1 MHPKSHRLS
10 LHEGDDIMLI
20 GAAYIR
26 VSTDDQLDL
35 SPDSQLD
42 EIKKYAAA
50 NDIVLSPDYIFMEQE
65 GRSGK
70 KAENRPE
77 FQRMISTAKVKPKPF
92 DCILVWKFS
101 RFARNQDESTF
112 YKGMLRKKL
121 GIDVVSVSEPIME
134 GMYGRLIEMIIEWQ
148 DEFYSYNLGV
158 EVKRGMTKKAELKG
172 YQIVPCLGY
181 AAVGNGKPFVIVED
195 EYKIVEDIFRMYA
208 LENLDRTSI
217 ARRLNAQGKKAKRG
231 NPFEQRTITRI
242 LTNPFYNGT
251 VSWNGISFQGS
262 HETRQSVTGLYDI
275 CQERLKQEFRPVKRR
290 SISTCRHWLSGI
302 LKCSVCGATM
312 SYNGGGK
319 SRPDAVFACWKYAK
333 GLHKESCSVTVA
345 KAERIVIRSL
355 EKILETGNFEYDR
368 IPRPASEQDS
378 SQKAAIEVK
387 LERLALKEERIRSA
401 YENGIDSLEEYRTR
415 KEQLLKERAELEA
428 ELASLEPADC
438 SPAPSHE
445 ELMERVKTV
454 HDLLCSPN
462 VDFETKGTALRS
474 ILKFIVFDRKADRF
488 EFHYYIS

>member
-1 MHPKSHRLS
+1 
-10 LHEGDDIMLI
+10 MLI

-50 NDIVLSPDYIFMEQE
+50 NDIVLSPDYIFMEQD

-208 LENLDRTSI
+208 LENLDRTAI

-262 HETRQSVTGLYDI
+262 HETRQSVTDLYDI

-355 EKILETGNFEYDR
+355 EKILETGNFEYDL

-378 SQKAAIEVK
+378 SQKVAIGVK
-387 LERLALKEERIRSA
+387 LERLALKEERIRAA

-438 SPAPSHE
+438 SPALSRE
-445 ELMERVKTV
+445 ELLERVKTV
-454 HDLLCSPN
+454 HDLLCSPD

>member
-1 MHPKSHRLS
+1 
-10 LHEGDDIMLI
+10 MLI

-208 LENLDRTSI
+208 LENLDRTAI

-262 HETRQSVTGLYDI
+262 HETRQSVTDLYDI

-438 SPAPSHE
+438 SPALSRE
-445 ELMERVKTV
+445 ELLERVKTV
-454 HDLLCSPN
+454 HDLLCSPD

-474 ILKFIVFDRKADRF
+474 ILKFIVFDREADRF

>member
-1 MHPKSHRLS
+1 
-10 LHEGDDIMLI
+10 MLI

-208 LENLDRTSI
+208 LENLDRTAI

-290 SISTCRHWLSGI
+290 SISTCRHWLSGL

-345 KAERIVIRSL
+345 KAERVVIRSL

-401 YENGIDSLEEYRTR
+401 YENGIDSLEEYKTR
-415 KEQLLKERAELEA
+415 KEQLVKERAELEA

-438 SPAPSHE
+438 SPAPSLE
-445 ELMERVKTV
+445 ELLERVKTV
-454 HDLLCSPN
+454 HDLLCSPD

>member
-1 MHPKSHRLS
+1 
-10 LHEGDDIMLI
+10 MLI

-319 SRPDAVFACWKYAK
+319 RRPDAVFACWKYAK

>member
-1 MHPKSHRLS
+1 
-10 LHEGDDIMLI
+10 MLI

-438 SPAPSHE
+438 SPVLSRE
-445 ELMERVKTV
+445 ELLERVKTV
-454 HDLLCSPN
+454 HDLLCSPD

-474 ILKFIVFDRKADRF
+474 ILKFIVFVRKADRF

>member
-1 MHPKSHRLS
+1 
-10 LHEGDDIMLI
+10 MLI

-42 EIKKYAAA
+42 EIKKYAAT

-121 GIDVVSVSEPIME
+121 GIDVISVSEPIME

-208 LENLDRTSI
+208 LENLDRTAI

-415 KEQLLKERAELEA
+415 KEQLLKERTELEA

-438 SPAPSHE
+438 SPVLSRE
-445 ELMERVKTV
+445 ELLERVKTV
-454 HDLLCSPN
+454 HDLLCSPD

>member
-1 MHPKSHRLS
+1 
-10 LHEGDDIMLI
+10 MLI

-42 EIKKYAAA
+42 EIKKYAAT

-208 LENLDRTSI
+208 LENLDRTAI

-262 HETRQSVTGLYDI
+262 HETRRSVTDLYDI
-275 CQERLKQEFRPVKRR
+275 CQERLKREFRPVKRR
-290 SISTCRHWLSGI
+290 SISTCRHWLSGL

-438 SPAPSHE
+438 SPVPSLE
-445 ELMERVKTV
+445 ELLERVKTV
-454 HDLLCSPN
+454 HDLLCSPD

>member
-1 MHPKSHRLS
+1 
-10 LHEGDDIMLI
+10 MLI

-42 EIKKYAAA
+42 EIKKYATA
-50 NDIVLSPDYIFMEQE
+50 NDIVLSPDCIFMEQE

-70 KAENRPE
+70 KAGNRPE

-121 GIDVVSVSEPIME
+121 GIDVISVSEPIME

-158 EVKRGMTKKAELKG
+158 EVKRGMTKKAQLNG

-181 AAVGNGKPFVIVED
+181 AAVGNGRPFVIVED

-208 LENLDRTSI
+208 LENLDRTAI
-217 ARRLNAQGKKAKRG
+217 ARRLNAQGKTAKRG

-262 HETRQSVTGLYDI
+262 HETRRSVTDLYDI

-290 SISTCRHWLSGI
+290 SISTCRHWLSGL

-345 KAERIVIRSL
+345 KAERVVIRSL

-401 YENGIDSLEEYRTR
+401 YENGIDSLEEYKTR

-438 SPAPSHE
+438 SPAPSLE
-445 ELMERVKTV
+445 ELLERVKTV
-454 HDLLCSPN
+454 HDLLCSPD

-474 ILKFIVFDRKADRF
+474 ILKFIVFDRKADWF

>member
-1 MHPKSHRLS
+1 
-10 LHEGDDIMLI
+10 MLI

-181 AAVGNGKPFVIVED
+181 AAVGNGKPFVIVEN

-208 LENLDRTSI
+208 LENLDRTAI

-231 NPFEQRTITRI
+231 KPFEQRTITRI

-290 SISTCRHWLSGI
+290 SISTCRHWLSGL

-415 KEQLLKERAELEA
+415 KEQLLKERTELEA

-438 SPAPSHE
+438 SPALSRE
-445 ELMERVKTV
+445 ELLERVKTV
-454 HDLLCSPN
+454 HDLLCSPD

>member
-1 MHPKSHRLS
+1 
-10 LHEGDDIMLI
+10 MLI

-208 LENLDRTSI
+208 LENLDRTAI

-290 SISTCRHWLSGI
+290 SISTCRHWLSGL

-415 KEQLLKERAELEA
+415 KEQLLKERSELEA

-438 SPAPSHE
+438 SPAPSLE
-445 ELMERVKTV
+445 ELLERVKTV
-454 HDLLCSPN
+454 HDLLCSPD

>member
-1 MHPKSHRLS
+1 
-10 LHEGDDIMLI
+10 MLI

-42 EIKKYAAA
+42 EIKKYAAT

-121 GIDVVSVSEPIME
+121 GIDVISVSEPIME

-208 LENLDRTSI
+208 LENLDRTAI

-262 HETRQSVTGLYDI
+262 HKTRQSVTGLYDI

-387 LERLALKEERIRSA
+387 LERLALKEERIRAA

-415 KEQLLKERAELEA
+415 KEQLLKERTELEA

-454 HDLLCSPN
+454 HDLLCSPD

-474 ILKFIVFDRKADRF
+474 ILKYIAFDRKADRF

>member
-1 MHPKSHRLS
+1 
-10 LHEGDDIMLI
+10 MLI

-208 LENLDRTSI
+208 LENLDRTAI

-438 SPAPSHE
+438 SPVLSRE
-445 ELMERVKTV
+445 ELLERVKTV
-454 HDLLCSPN
+454 HDLLCSPD

>member
-1 MHPKSHRLS
+1 
-10 LHEGDDIMLI
+10 MLI

-208 LENLDRTSI
+208 LENLDRTAI

-262 HETRQSVTGLYDI
+262 HETRQSVTDLYDI

-378 SQKAAIEVK
+378 SQKVAIEVK

-438 SPAPSHE
+438 SPVPSLE
-445 ELMERVKTV
+445 ELLKRVKTV
-454 HDLLCSPN
+454 HDLLCSPD

-474 ILKFIVFDRKADRF
+474 ILKFIVFDRKAERF

>member
-1 MHPKSHRLS
+1 
-10 LHEGDDIMLI
+10 MLI

-50 NDIVLSPDYIFMEQE
+50 NDIVLSPDYIFMEQD

-208 LENLDRTSI
+208 LENLDRTTI

-378 SQKAAIEVK
+378 SQKVAIEVK

>member
-1 MHPKSHRLS
+1 
-10 LHEGDDIMLI
+10 MLI

-50 NDIVLSPDYIFMEQE
+50 NDIVLSPDYIFMEQD

-208 LENLDRTSI
+208 LENLDRTAI

-262 HETRQSVTGLYDI
+262 HETRQSVTDLYDI
-275 CQERLKQEFRPVKRR
+275 CQERQKQEFRPVKRR

-378 SQKAAIEVK
+378 SQKVAIGVK
-387 LERLALKEERIRSA
+387 LERLALKEERIRAA

-438 SPAPSHE
+438 SPALSRE
-445 ELMERVKTV
+445 ELLERVKTV
-454 HDLLCSPN
+454 HDLLCSPD

>member
-1 MHPKSHRLS
+1 
-10 LHEGDDIMLI
+10 MLI

-50 NDIVLSPDYIFMEQE
+50 NDIVLSPDYIFMEQD

-208 LENLDRTSI
+208 LENLDRTTI

>member
-1 MHPKSHRLS
+1 
-10 LHEGDDIMLI
+10 MLI

-50 NDIVLSPDYIFMEQE
+50 NDIVLSPDYIFMEQD

-195 EYKIVEDIFRMYA
+195 EYEIVENIFRMYA
-208 LENLDRTSI
+208 LENLDRTAI

-290 SISTCRHWLSGI
+290 SISTCRHWLSGL

-454 HDLLCSPN
+454 HDLLCSPD

-474 ILKFIVFDRKADRF
+474 ILKYIVFDRKADRF

>member
-1 MHPKSHRLS
+1 
-10 LHEGDDIMLI
+10 MLI

-181 AAVGNGKPFVIVED
+181 AAVGNGKPFVIMED

-208 LENLDRTSI
+208 LENLDRTAI
-217 ARRLNAQGKKAKRG
+217 ARRLNAQGKTAKRG
-231 NPFEQRTITRI
+231 NPFEQRTVTRI
-242 LTNPFYNGT
+242 LTNPFYNGI
-251 VSWNGISFQGS
+251 VNWNGISFQGS
-262 HETRQSVTGLYDI
+262 HETRRSVTDLYDI

-290 SISTCRHWLSGI
+290 SISTCRHWLSGL

-438 SPAPSHE
+438 SPALSRE
-445 ELMERVKTV
+445 ELLERVKTV
-454 HDLLCSPN
+454 HDLLCSPD

>member
-1 MHPKSHRLS
+1 
-10 LHEGDDIMLI
+10 MLI

-121 GIDVVSVSEPIME
+121 GIDVISVSEPIME

-208 LENLDRTSI
+208 LENLDRTAI
-217 ARRLNAQGKKAKRG
+217 ARRLNAQGKTAKRG

-262 HETRQSVTGLYDI
+262 HETRQSVTDLYDI

-345 KAERIVIRSL
+345 KAERVVIHSL
-355 EKILETGNFEYDR
+355 EKILETGNFKYDR
-368 IPRPASEQDS
+368 IPQPVSEQAAG
-378 SQKAAIEVK
+378 QKAAVEEK
-387 LERLALKEERIRSA
+387 LERLSLKEERIRAA
-401 YENGIDSLEEYRTR
+401 YENGIDSLEEYRER
-415 KEQLLKERAELEA
+415 KERLAAERKELEE
-428 ELASLEPADC
+428 ELASLEPASC
-438 SPAPSHE
+438 SPALSRE
-445 ELMERVKTV
+445 ELLERVKTV
-454 HDLLCSPN
+454 HDLLCSPD

>member
-1 MHPKSHRLS
+1 
-10 LHEGDDIMLI
+10 MLI

-121 GIDVVSVSEPIME
+121 GIDVISVSEPIME

-208 LENLDRTSI
+208 LENLDRTAI

-262 HETRQSVTGLYDI
+262 HETRRSVTDLYDI

-290 SISTCRHWLSGI
+290 NISTCRHWLSGI

-415 KEQLLKERAELEA
+415 KEQLLKERTELEA

-438 SPAPSHE
+438 SPTPSHE

-454 HDLLCSPN
+454 HDLLCSPD

>member
-1 MHPKSHRLS
+1 
-10 LHEGDDIMLI
+10 MLI

-42 EIKKYAAA
+42 EIKKYAAT

-121 GIDVVSVSEPIME
+121 GIDVISVSEPIME

-208 LENLDRTSI
+208 LENLDRTAI

-262 HETRQSVTGLYDI
+262 HETRRSVTDLYDI

-290 SISTCRHWLSGI
+290 SISTCRHWLSGL

-415 KEQLLKERAELEA
+415 KKQLLKERAELEA

-438 SPAPSHE
+438 SPAPSLE
-445 ELMERVKTV
+445 ELLERVKTV
-454 HDLLCSPN
+454 HDLLCSPD

-474 ILKFIVFDRKADRF
+474 ILKFIVFDRKADWF

>member
-1 MHPKSHRLS
+1 
-10 LHEGDDIMLI
+10 MLI

-70 KAENRPE
+70 KADNRPE

-172 YQIVPCLGY
+172 YQMVPCLGY

-208 LENLDRTSI
+208 LENLDRTAI

-438 SPAPSHE
+438 SPVLSRE
-445 ELMERVKTV
+445 ELLERVKTV
-454 HDLLCSPN
+454 HDLLCSPD

>member
-1 MHPKSHRLS
+1 
-10 LHEGDDIMLI
+10 MLI

-42 EIKKYAAA
+42 EIKKYAAT

-195 EYKIVEDIFRMYA
+195 EYKIVEDIFQMYA
-208 LENLDRTSI
+208 LENLDRTAI

-290 SISTCRHWLSGI
+290 SISTCRHWLSGL

-415 KEQLLKERAELEA
+415 KEQLLKERTELEA

-454 HDLLCSPN
+454 HDLLCSPD

>member
-1 MHPKSHRLS
+1 
-10 LHEGDDIMLI
+10 MLI

-181 AAVGNGKPFVIVED
+181 AAVGNGKPFVIMED

-208 LENLDRTSI
+208 LENLDRTAI
-217 ARRLNAQGKKAKRG
+217 ARRLNAQGKTAKRG
-231 NPFEQRTITRI
+231 NPFEQRTVTRI
-242 LTNPFYNGT
+242 LTNPFYNGI
-251 VSWNGISFQGS
+251 VNWNGISFQGS
-262 HETRQSVTGLYDI
+262 HETRRSVTDLYDI

-290 SISTCRHWLSGI
+290 SISTCRHWLSGL

-345 KAERIVIRSL
+345 KAEQVVIRSL

-401 YENGIDSLEEYRTR
+401 YENGIDSLEEYKTR

-438 SPAPSHE
+438 SPAPSLE
-445 ELMERVKTV
+445 ELLERVKTV
-454 HDLLCSPN
+454 HDLLCSPD

>member
-1 MHPKSHRLS
+1 
-10 LHEGDDIMLI
+10 MLI
-20 GAAYIR
+20 GAAYVR

-262 HETRQSVTGLYDI
+262 HETRQSVTDLYDI

-378 SQKAAIEVK
+378 SQKVAIEVK

-438 SPAPSHE
+438 SPALSRE

-454 HDLLCSPN
+454 HDLLCSPD

>member
-1 MHPKSHRLS
+1 
-10 LHEGDDIMLI
+10 MLI
-20 GAAYIR
+20 GAAYVR

-121 GIDVVSVSEPIME
+121 GIDVISVSEPIME

-158 EVKRGMTKKAELKG
+158 EVKRGMTKKAELQG

-208 LENLDRTSI
+208 LENLDRTAI

-262 HETRQSVTGLYDI
+262 HETRQSVTDLYDI

-378 SQKAAIEVK
+378 SQKVAIEVK

-438 SPAPSHE
+438 SPALSRE
-445 ELMERVKTV
+445 ELLERVKTV
-454 HDLLCSPN
+454 HDLLCSPD

>member
-1 MHPKSHRLS
+1 
-10 LHEGDDIMLI
+10 MLI

-50 NDIVLSPDYIFMEQE
+50 NDIVLSLDYIFMEQE

-208 LENLDRTSI
+208 LENLDRTAI

-262 HETRQSVTGLYDI
+262 HETRRSVTDLYDI

-290 SISTCRHWLSGI
+290 SISTCRHWLSGL

-415 KEQLLKERAELEA
+415 KKQLLKERAELEA

-438 SPAPSHE
+438 SPAPSLE
-445 ELMERVKTV
+445 ELLERVKTV
-454 HDLLCSPN
+454 HDLLCSPD

-474 ILKFIVFDRKADRF
+474 ILKFIVFDRKADWF

>member
-1 MHPKSHRLS
+1 
-10 LHEGDDIMLI
+10 MLI

-42 EIKKYAAA
+42 EIKKYAAT

-172 YQIVPCLGY
+172 YQMVPCLGY
-181 AAVGNGKPFVIVED
+181 AAVGNGKPFVIMED

-208 LENLDRTSI
+208 LENLDRTAI
-217 ARRLNAQGKKAKRG
+217 ARRLNAQGKTAKRG
-231 NPFEQRTITRI
+231 NPFEQRTVTRI
-242 LTNPFYNGT
+242 LTNPFYNGI
-251 VSWNGISFQGS
+251 VNWNGISFQGS
-262 HETRQSVTGLYDI
+262 HETRRSVTDLYDI

-290 SISTCRHWLSGI
+290 SISTCRHWLSGL

-438 SPAPSHE
+438 SPALSRE
-445 ELMERVKTV
+445 ELLERVKTV
-454 HDLLCSPN
+454 HDLLCSPD

>member
-1 MHPKSHRLS
+1 
-10 LHEGDDIMLI
+10 MLI

-50 NDIVLSPDYIFMEQE
+50 NDIVLSPDYIFMEQD

-208 LENLDRTSI
+208 LENLDRTAI

-262 HETRQSVTGLYDI
+262 HETRRSVTDLYDI

-378 SQKAAIEVK
+378 SQKVAIEVK

>member
-1 MHPKSHRLS
+1 
-10 LHEGDDIMLI
+10 MLI

-208 LENLDRTSI
+208 LENLDRTAI

-262 HETRQSVTGLYDI
+262 HETRQSVTDLYDI

-378 SQKAAIEVK
+378 SQKVAIEVK

-428 ELASLEPADC
+428 ELASLEPADR

-454 HDLLCSPN
+454 HDLLCSPD

>member
-1 MHPKSHRLS
+1 
-10 LHEGDDIMLI
+10 MLI

-181 AAVGNGKPFVIVED
+181 AAVGNGKPFVIMED

-208 LENLDRTSI
+208 LENLDRTAI
-217 ARRLNAQGKKAKRG
+217 ARRLNAQGKTAKRG
-231 NPFEQRTITRI
+231 NPFEQRTVTRI
-242 LTNPFYNGT
+242 LTNPFYNGI
-251 VSWNGISFQGS
+251 VNWNGISFQGS
-262 HETRQSVTGLYDI
+262 HETRRSVTDLYDI

-290 SISTCRHWLSGI
+290 SISTCRHWLSGL

-438 SPAPSHE
+438 SPVLSRE
-445 ELMERVKTV
+445 ELLERVKTV
-454 HDLLCSPN
+454 HDLLCSPD

>member
-1 MHPKSHRLS
+1 
-10 LHEGDDIMLI
+10 MLI

-378 SQKAAIEVK
+378 SQKVAIEVK

-428 ELASLEPADC
+428 ELASLEPADR

-454 HDLLCSPN
+454 HDLLCSPD

>member
-1 MHPKSHRLS
+1 
-10 LHEGDDIMLI
+10 MLI

-208 LENLDRTSI
+208 LENLDRTAI

-275 CQERLKQEFRPVKRR
+275 CQERLKQEFRPMKRR

-387 LERLALKEERIRSA
+387 LERLVLKEERIRAA

-438 SPAPSHE
+438 SPALSRE
-445 ELMERVKTV
+445 ELLERVKTV
-454 HDLLCSPN
+454 HDLLCSPD

>member
-1 MHPKSHRLS
+1 
-10 LHEGDDIMLI
+10 MLI
-20 GAAYIR
+20 GAAYVR

-208 LENLDRTSI
+208 LENLDRTAI

-290 SISTCRHWLSGI
+290 SISTCRHWLSGL

-378 SQKAAIEVK
+378 SQKAAIKVK

-415 KEQLLKERAELEA
+415 KEQLLKERTELEA

-454 HDLLCSPN
+454 HDLLCSPD

>member
-1 MHPKSHRLS
+1 
-10 LHEGDDIMLI
+10 MLI

-181 AAVGNGKPFVIVED
+181 AAVGNGKPFVIMED

-208 LENLDRTSI
+208 LENLDRTAI
-217 ARRLNAQGKKAKRG
+217 ARRLNAQGKTAKRG
-231 NPFEQRTITRI
+231 NPFEQRTVTRI
-242 LTNPFYNGT
+242 LTNPFYNGI
-251 VSWNGISFQGS
+251 VNWNGISFQGS
-262 HETRQSVTGLYDI
+262 HETRRSVTDLYDI

-290 SISTCRHWLSGI
+290 SISTCRHWLSGL

-438 SPAPSHE
+438 SPALSRE
-445 ELMERVKTV
+445 ELLERVKTV
-454 HDLLCSPN
+454 HDLLCSPD

-474 ILKFIVFDRKADRF
+474 ILKFIVFDRKADQF

>member
-1 MHPKSHRLS
+1 
-10 LHEGDDIMLI
+10 MLI

-172 YQIVPCLGY
+172 YQMVPCLGY

-208 LENLDRTSI
+208 LENLDRTAI

-262 HETRQSVTGLYDI
+262 HETRRSVTDLYDI

-290 SISTCRHWLSGI
+290 SISTCRHWLSGL

-438 SPAPSHE
+438 SPVPSLE
-445 ELMERVKTV
+445 ELLERVKTV
-454 HDLLCSPN
+454 HDLLCSPD

>member
-1 MHPKSHRLS
+1 
-10 LHEGDDIMLI
+10 MLI

-208 LENLDRTSI
+208 LENLDRTAI

-345 KAERIVIRSL
+345 KAERVVIRSL

-378 SQKAAIEVK
+378 IQKAAIEVK

-428 ELASLEPADC
+428 ELVSLEPASS
-438 SPAPSHE
+438 SPAPSRE
-445 ELMERVKTV
+445 ELLKRVKTV
-454 HDLLCSPN
+454 HDLLCSPD
-462 VDFETKGTALRS
+462 VDFETKGNALRS
-474 ILKFIVFDRKADRF
+474 ILKFVVFDRKSDRF

>member
-1 MHPKSHRLS
+1 
-10 LHEGDDIMLI
+10 MLI

-50 NDIVLSPDYIFMEQE
+50 NDIVLSPDYIFMEQD

-208 LENLDRTSI
+208 LENLDRTAI

-438 SPAPSHE
+438 SPVLSRE
-445 ELMERVKTV
+445 ELLERVKTV
-454 HDLLCSPN
+454 HDLLCSPD

>member
-1 MHPKSHRLS
+1 
-10 LHEGDDIMLI
+10 MLI
-20 GAAYIR
+20 GAAYVR

-77 FQRMISTAKVKPKPF
+77 FQRMIFTAKVKPKPF

-181 AAVGNGKPFVIVED
+181 AAVGNGKPFVIVEN

-208 LENLDRTSI
+208 LENLDRTAI

-290 SISTCRHWLSGI
+290 SISTCRHWLSGL

-438 SPAPSHE
+438 SPALSRE
-445 ELMERVKTV
+445 ELLERVKTV
-454 HDLLCSPN
+454 HDLLCSPD

-474 ILKFIVFDRKADRF
+474 ILKFIVFDREADRF